1 MTTAM
6 ITGAT
11 AGIGAAFTRALAAQG
26 SDLVLVARDAK
37 RLTEHASVL
46 TDTYAIN
53 VEVLPADLAD
63 PNARARVE
71 ARLASPQLPV
81 DCLVNNAGFGLR
93 RPFGRTS
100 VEDEQQLLDVLVTA
114 TMRLTHA
121 ALPGM
126 LARQHGTIL
135 NVSSVA
141 GWITSGSYS
150 AAKAWV
156 TVFSESL
163 ATQSASRGVHVTAV
177 CPGYVRTEFHDRAG
191 MDVSSVPR
199 WMWLDADRVAAKALK
214 DAAAGR
220 ALSVTGLPYRLMGTL
235 LRQSPRWLVR
245 RATGSPE
252 RIERIRSGQVD
263 GQRHGRADDLRQ

>member
-1 MTTAM
+1 MTTAV

-11 AGIGAAFTRALAAQG
+11 AGIGAAFARALAGQG
-26 SDLVLVARDAK
+26 SNLVLVARDTQ
-37 RLTEHASVL
+37 RLQEQASVL
-46 TDTYAIN
+46 AATYGVE
-53 VEVLPADLAD
+53 VEVLAADLAD
-63 PNARARVE
+63 SDARARVE
-71 ARLASPQLPV
+71 ARLANPHLPV

-93 RPFGRTS
+93 RPFSRTG
-100 VEDEQQLLDVLVTA
+100 VEDEQRLLDVLVTA

-126 LARQHGTIL
+126 LDRKHGMVL

-141 GWITSGSYS
+141 GWITSGTYS

-163 ATQSASRGVHVTAV
+163 AAQSASRGVHVSAV
-177 CPGYVRTEFHDRAG
+177 CPGYVHTEFHERAG

-199 WMWLDADRVAAKALK
+199 WMWLDADQVATKALR

-220 ALSVTGLPYRLMGTL
+220 AISVTGLPYRLMGTL

-252 RIERIRSGQVD
+252 RIERIRSGQSAA
-263 GQRHGRADDLRQ
+263 H